1 MLTQVNCKK
10 KFNTAVQ
17 LNSMEKG
24 VTYGDLDIFVNVPE
38 GPRIE
43 LWDLN
48 NPGWSVNKS
57 KYNRFVI
64 TPNGYLLNIFTM
76 LPLLTFGIPLT
87 FFGIVL
93 YEEPIMIV
101 LGIIGILL
109 LLLCLLIRRSE
120 LCIDLDKGYV
130 VWRYANWPR
139 FRSWKYKLFKPFN
152 FKIKTTDDYG
162 MAFGYYITVMT
173 ENQEEID
180 LIFFR
185 CDQNPRKEFPI
196 IVKTL
201 EDSLGLRKLFDSAE
215 NE

>member
-1 MLTQVNCKK
+1 MVRKID
-10 KFNTAVQ
+10 
-17 LNSMEKG
+17 SMEKG
-24 VTYGDLDIFVNVPE
+24 VDFGDLEQFVIVPE
-38 GPRIE
+38 RPR
-43 LWDLN
+43 LWDLK

-57 KYNRFVI
+57 KHNRFVI

-76 LPLLTFGIPLT
+76 LPILMIGIPLT
-87 FFGIVL
+87 FLGIVL
-93 YEEPIMIV
+93 FGEPTIPVEIAIV

-130 VWRYANWPR
+130 IWRYANWPR

-152 FKIKTTDDYG
+152 FKIKRSENFGSD
-162 MAFGYYITVMT
+162 GYYITVMT
-173 ENQEEID
+173 EDQKEEV
-180 LIFFR
+180 LIFFF
-185 CDQNPRKEFPI
+185 CDQSPREEYPI

-215 NE
+215 NG

>member
-1 MLTQVNCKK
+1 
-10 KFNTAVQ
+10 
-17 LNSMEKG
+17 MEKG
-24 VTYGDLDIFVNVPE
+24 LTWNELDVFVTIPE

-57 KYNRFVI
+57 KHNRFVI
-64 TPNGYLLNIFTM
+64 TPNGILLNIFTM
-76 LPLLTFGIPLT
+76 TPLLAFGIPLT

-93 YEEPIMIV
+93 YEIMP
-101 LGIIGILL
+101 GIIGILL

-130 VWRYANWPR
+130 IWRYANWPR

-173 ENQEEID
+173 EDQEEID

-215 NE
+215 NR

>member
-1 MLTQVNCKK
+1 
-10 KFNTAVQ
+10 
-17 LNSMEKG
+17 MEKG

-76 LPLLTFGIPLT
+76 LPLLAFGIPLT

-93 YEEPIMIV
+93 YEVMP
-101 LGIIGILL
+101 GIIGILL

-120 LCIDLDKGYV
+120 LCIDLNNGYF

-152 FKIKTTDDYG
+152 FKIKRSENFGSD
-162 MAFGYYITVMT
+162 GYYITVMT
-173 ENQEEID
+173 EDQKEEV
-180 LIFFR
+180 LIFFF
-185 CDQNPRKEFPI
+185 CDQSPREEYPI

-215 NE
+215 NG

>member
-1 MLTQVNCKK
+1 
-10 KFNTAVQ
+10 
-17 LNSMEKG
+17 MEKG
-24 VTYGDLDIFVNVPE
+24 VAFGDLEQFVIVPE
-38 GPRIE
+38 RPR
-43 LWDLN
+43 LWDLK

-57 KYNRFVI
+57 KHNRFVI
-64 TPNGYLLNIFTM
+64 TPNGYGLSIFTT
-76 LPLLTFGIPLT
+76 LPLLIFGTILT
-87 FFGIVL
+87 LIGIMFILLSIAIRSNLANSVIVL
-93 YEEPIMIV
+93 
-101 LGIIGILL
+101 IIGTLL
-109 LLLCLLIRRSE
+109 LILCLLARRSE
-120 LCIDLDKGYV
+120 LCIDLNNGYF

-173 ENQEEID
+173 EDQEEID

-185 CDQNPRKEFPI
+185 CDQNPKKEFPI

-215 NE
+215 NG

>member
-1 MLTQVNCKK
+1 MVRKID
-10 KFNTAVQ
+10 
-17 LNSMEKG
+17 SMEKG
-24 VTYGDLDIFVNVPE
+24 VIFADLEQFVIVPE
-38 GPRIE
+38 RPR
-43 LWDLN
+43 LWDLK

-64 TPNGYLLNIFTM
+64 TPNGYLLTIFTM
-76 LPLLTFGIPLT
+76 LPILMIGIPFT
-87 FFGIVL
+87 FLGIELFG
-93 YEEPIMIV
+93 EPTIPVIIPIV

-130 VWRYANWPR
+130 IWRYANWPR

-152 FKIKTTDDYG
+152 FKIKRSENFGSD
-162 MAFGYYITVMT
+162 GYYITVMT
-173 ENQEEID
+173 EDQKEEV
-180 LIFFR
+180 LIFFF
-185 CDQNPRKEFPI
+185 CDQSPREEYPI

-215 NE
+215 NG

>member
-1 MLTQVNCKK
+1 
-10 KFNTAVQ
+10 
-17 LNSMEKG
+17 
-24 VTYGDLDIFVNVPE
+24 
-38 GPRIE
+38 
-43 LWDLN
+43 
-48 NPGWSVNKS
+48 
-57 KYNRFVI
+57 
-64 TPNGYLLNIFTM
+64 M

-87 FFGIVL
+87 FSGIVL
-93 YEEPIMIV
+93 FGEPIMIV
-101 LGIIGILL
+101 QGIIGILL

-173 ENQEEID
+173 EDQEEID

-215 NE
+215 NG

>member
-1 MLTQVNCKK
+1 
-10 KFNTAVQ
+10 
-17 LNSMEKG
+17 MEKG

-57 KYNRFVI
+57 KQNRFVI
-64 TPNGYLLNIFTM
+64 TPNGILLNIFTM

-87 FFGIVL
+87 LFGIVL

-101 LGIIGILL
+101 QGIIGILL
-109 LLLCLLIRRSE
+109 LILCLLIRRSE

-130 VWRYANWPR
+130 IWRYANWPR
-139 FRSWKYKLFKPFN
+139 FRSCKYKLSKPFN
-152 FKIKTTDDYG
+152 FKIKTTRDFGSY
-162 MAFGYYITVMT
+162 FGYYITVMT
-173 ENQEEID
+173 EGQEEID
-180 LIFFR
+180 LILFR

-215 NE
+215 NG

>member
-1 MLTQVNCKK
+1 
-10 KFNTAVQ
+10 
-17 LNSMEKG
+17 MEKG

-38 GPRIE
+38 GPR
-43 LWDLN
+43 LWDFN

-101 LGIIGILL
+101 LGIFGILL

-130 VWRYANWPR
+130 IWRYVNWPR
-139 FRSWKYKLFKPFN
+139 FRSWKYKLSKPFN
-152 FKIKTTDDYG
+152 FKIKTTRDFGAY
-162 MAFGYYITVMT
+162 FGYYITVMT
-173 ENQEEID
+173 EDQEEID
-180 LIFFR
+180 LILFR

-215 NE
+215 NG

>member
-1 MLTQVNCKK
+1 
-10 KFNTAVQ
+10 
-17 LNSMEKG
+17 MEKG
-24 VTYGDLDIFVNVPE
+24 VIFADLEQFVIVPE
-38 GPRIE
+38 RPR
-43 LWDLN
+43 LWDLK

-57 KYNRFVI
+57 KHNRFVI

-93 YEEPIMIV
+93 FGEPIMIV
-101 LGIIGILL
+101 QGIIGILL

-152 FKIKTTDDYG
+152 FKIKRSENFGSD
-162 MAFGYYITVMT
+162 GYYITVMT
-173 ENQEEID
+173 EDQVEID

-215 NE
+215 NR

>member
-1 MLTQVNCKK
+1 
-10 KFNTAVQ
+10 
-17 LNSMEKG
+17 MEKG
-24 VTYGDLDIFVNVPE
+24 VAYGKLKEFVLVPE
-38 GPRIE
+38 RPRIE

-57 KYNRFVI
+57 KHNRFVI
-64 TPNGYLLNIFTM
+64 TPNGILLNIFTM
-76 LPLLTFGIPLT
+76 LPLLAFGIPLT
-87 FFGIVL
+87 LVGIVF
-93 YEEPIMIV
+93 YEIV

-139 FRSWKYKLFKPFN
+139 FRSWKYKLSKPFN
-152 FKIKTTDDYG
+152 FKTKTTDDYG
-162 MAFGYYITVMT
+162 SAFGYYITVMT
-173 ENQEEID
+173 EDQEEID

-185 CDQNPRKEFPI
+185 CDQNPREEYPI

-215 NE
+215 NG

>member
-1 MLTQVNCKK
+1 
-10 KFNTAVQ
+10 
-17 LNSMEKG
+17 MEKG
-24 VTYGDLDIFVNVPE
+24 VTYGDLKEFVMVPE
-38 GPRIE
+38 RPRIE

-57 KYNRFVI
+57 KQNRFVI
-64 TPNGYLLNIFTM
+64 TPNGILLNIFTM

-93 YEEPIMIV
+93 YEIMP
-101 LGIIGILL
+101 GIIGILL

-139 FRSWKYKLFKPFN
+139 FRSWKYKLSKPFN
-152 FKIKTTDDYG
+152 FKTKTTDDYG
-162 MAFGYYITVMT
+162 SAFGYYITVMT
-173 ENQEEID
+173 EDQEEID

-196 IVKTL
+196 IIKTL
-201 EDSLGLRKLFDSAE
+201 EDSLGLRKLFDSTE
-215 NE
+215 NG

>member
-1 MLTQVNCKK
+1 
-10 KFNTAVQ
+10 
-17 LNSMEKG
+17 MEKG
-24 VTYGDLDIFVNVPE
+24 VAYGKLMEFVLVPE
-38 GPRIE
+38 RPRIE

-93 YEEPIMIV
+93 YEIMP
-101 LGIIGILL
+101 GIIGILL

-120 LCIDLDKGYV
+120 LCIDLDQGYV
-130 VWRYANWPR
+130 VWRYVNWPR
-139 FRSWKYKLFKPFN
+139 FRSWKYKLSKPFN
-152 FKIKTTDDYG
+152 FKIKTTRDFGAY
-162 MAFGYYITVMT
+162 FGYYITVMT
-173 ENQEEID
+173 EGQEEID
-180 LIFFR
+180 LILFR

>member
-1 MLTQVNCKK
+1 
-10 KFNTAVQ
+10 
-17 LNSMEKG
+17 MEKG
-24 VTYGDLDIFVNVPE
+24 VDFGDLEQFVIVPE
-38 GPRIE
+38 RPR
-43 LWDLN
+43 LWDLK

-57 KYNRFVI
+57 KHNRFVI
-64 TPNGYLLNIFTM
+64 TPNGYFLNIFTM
-76 LPLLTFGIPLT
+76 LPLLMFGIPLT

-93 YEEPIMIV
+93 FGEPIMIV
-101 LGIIGILL
+101 QGIIGILL

-130 VWRYANWPR
+130 IWRYVNWPR
-139 FRSWKYKLFKPFN
+139 FRSWKYKLSKPFN
-152 FKIKTTDDYG
+152 FKIKTTRDFG
-162 MAFGYYITVMT
+162 SLFGYYITAMT
-173 ENQEEID
+173 EDQEEID

-215 NE
+215 NR

>member
-1 MLTQVNCKK
+1 
-10 KFNTAVQ
+10 
-17 LNSMEKG
+17 MEKG
-24 VTYGDLDIFVNVPE
+24 VIFADLEQFVIVPE
-38 GPRIE
+38 RPR
-43 LWDLN
+43 LWDLK

-57 KYNRFVI
+57 KHNRFVI

-76 LPLLTFGIPLT
+76 LPLLMIGIPFT
-87 FFGIVL
+87 FLGIVL
-93 YEEPIMIV
+93 FGEPTIPVEIAIV

-109 LLLCLLIRRSE
+109 LLLCILIRRSE

-152 FKIKTTDDYG
+152 FKIKRSINFG
-162 MAFGYYITVMT
+162 ANGYYITVMT
-173 ENQEEID
+173 EDQED
-180 LIFFR
+180 MALIFFMG
-185 CDQNPRKEFPI
+185 DQSPRKKFPI